1 VTHYLY
7 VHRDTR
13 QAWGLSTWVA
23 MAKAIGRDEAQ
34 TVLETAEPLAWGQTR
49 TPPPSINGNV
59 RKVAFLYGPDSQRL
73 GTFYEMA

>member
-1 VTHYLY
+1 
-7 VHRDTR
+7 
-13 QAWGLSTWVA
+13 